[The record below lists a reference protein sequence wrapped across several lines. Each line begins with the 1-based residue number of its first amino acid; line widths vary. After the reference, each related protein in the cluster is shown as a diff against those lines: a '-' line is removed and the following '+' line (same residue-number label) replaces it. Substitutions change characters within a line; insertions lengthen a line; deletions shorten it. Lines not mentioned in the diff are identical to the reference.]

1 MWTIPEQL
9 IISLFVPDMRGLGLD
24 CEEFG
29 EMSEKSLVWRS
40 KPSLKRTWCQ
50 RWKRVT
56 YIQLLSTRMLRPS
69 HFESFVERWISSL
82 PDSLVHRFPRL
93 EDENQQMIRDIY
105 THISV
110 KESHNA
116 NQLTLFSKTSK
127 ESSQVKP
134 EMVSRYSSMSSET
147 WKKEVIAQR
156 GEYSQRLKLVRPI
169 NESEYLSW
177 PTATTSDV
185 RDGKYLRER
194 TRQWMAEGK
203 VKGIILNQATENEEC
218 QELYKKRAMWPT
230 AKLSDGE
237 GGRIIPTE
245 LNEGGFRSLRKKSNQ
260 WFGAKLRDAVETY
273 EEKNWPTP
281 TLAETSGG
289 KRTKQIKEG
298 KWHNIQLRE
307 AIDLENE
314 KNWPTPTSTERSGT
328 NPKTGR
334 GGGLSKE
341 AKQWLTPTTTDMDRT
356 EEGMKK
362 RIEYRKSVGRK
373 YVEGCLTEQIMN
385 KEREESCS
393 KKKDGRQSQDSSKK
407 SGKSRESWGT
417 PSASDWKGTPGANS
431 KQKRIT
437 KQLTHPQR
445 LNPNW
450 VEQLMG
456 LPFVGWTQIPTE
468 WID

>member
-29 EMSEKSLVWRS
+29 EMSEKSLTWRS
-40 KPSLKRTWCQ
+40 KHSLKRTWCQ
-50 RWKRVT
+50 RWNRVT
-56 YIQLLSTRMLRPS
+56 YIRLLSIRMLKPS

-82 PDSLVHRFPRL
+82 PDSHVSHFPRL
-93 EDENQQMIRDIY
+93 EDETQLMIRDIY

-116 NQLTLFSKTSK
+116 DQLTLFSKTSK
-127 ESSQVKP
+127 GSSQVKP
-134 EMVSRYSSMSSET
+134 QMVSRYSNMSSET

-273 EEKNWPTP
+273 EEKNWSTP
-281 TLAETSGG
+281 TA
-289 KRTKQIKEG
+289 
-298 KWHNIQLRE
+298 
-307 AIDLENE
+307 
-314 KNWPTPTSTERSGT
+314 TERSGT

-334 GGGLSKE
+334 GDGLSKE
-341 AKQWLTPTTTDMDRT
+341 AKRWATPNTMDYLPPK
-356 EEGMKK
+356 EGEAQK
-362 RIEYRKSVGRK
+362 RIFNTHRKGRK
-373 YVEGCLTEQIMN
+373 APCNLREQIN
-385 KEREESCS
+385 PKSWPQE
-393 KKKDGRQSQDSSKK
+393 DGRQDRDSNKK
-407 SGKSRESWGT
+407 SGKN
-417 PSASDWKGTPGANS
+417 PG
-431 KQKRIT
+431 
-437 KQLTHPQR
+437 R

-450 VEQLMG
+450 VEQLMS
-456 LPFVGWTQIPTE
+456 LPFVGWTQLPTE
-468 WID
+468 WTG